1 MIFPIL
7 LHELSKGVAELM
19 SLWGMSKLS
28 SEEKKYIFDKTDN
41 LSSET
46 NDIRLG
52 SKIWERFVEQIPVN
66 NQEAIS
72 LTFNMLQE
80 LSDSEFNSVI
90 EGLIRRDSDAQNK
103 IRRMAE
109 EALSELQREA
119 SDDAFGGYDDSPEQ
133 EDEGETLTPPEEES
147 QEVTPSPETEEPS
160 EPEYERM
167 SKRDLEIEIDSALD
181 AGDMDLVR
189 YLGSILN
196 SK

>member
-1 MIFPIL
+1 
-7 LHELSKGVAELM
+7 
-19 SLWGMSKLS
+19 
-28 SEEKKYIFDKTDN
+28 
-41 LSSET
+41 
-46 NDIRLG
+46 
-52 SKIWERFVEQIPVN
+52 
-66 NQEAIS
+66 
-72 LTFNMLQE
+72 MLQE

-133 EDEGETLTPPEEES
+133 EDEGETLTPPKEES

-189 YLGSILN
+189 HLGSILN